1 MFILFAI
8 SSYARKIDEIARQ
21 RDARTGDFDGMIKTG
36 KDLVSKKDVTDT
48 APVKDKIKVSRAEIS
63 LFQFNDIRKL
73 FYFYQIYVCL
83 LCDIC

>member
-73 FYFYQIYVCL
+73 FLFL
-83 LCDIC
+83 SN

>member
-48 APVKDKIKVSRAEIS
+48 APVKDKIKVSRAEIC
-63 LFQFNDIRKL
+63 LFQFKDIRKL
-73 FYFYQIYVCL
+73 FLFL
-83 LCDIC
+83 SN